1 MSWFKNLFGNKNE
14 EKEVEMKGSEE
25 EERRVQE
32 EQASADVAADAAQD
46 RQRNEQRVVSIQKEI
61 ELEQTPIEKIKKE
74 IELTEIYSKLNP
86 DIVYYKERLKHLREE
101 LSNKSDVIF
110 WKVGN
115 GGKKKSKRRKSNKS
129 KSKRTKSKQININYL

>member
-61 ELEQTPIEKIKKE
+61 ELEQNPIEKIKKE

>member
-1 MSWFKNLFGNKNE
+1 
-14 EKEVEMKGSEE
+14 
-25 EERRVQE
+25 VQE

-61 ELEQTPIEKIKKE
+61 ELEQNPIEKIKKE